1 MFRTIRSLRNTLA
14 LTLLLLAAAQA
25 PAEQLHDPMRPP
37 GKEMTSGG
45 KGGSQAVA
53 SRYRLD
59 SVIIAPNRRQA
70 IINGKRLTL
79 GESIG
84 GAKLIDIQTTQV
96 TLLVAG
102 KPHVLTLL
110 PLSIKMP
117 SEAARQ

>member
-1 MFRTIRSLRNTLA
+1 MYRRIHSLRTPLA
-14 LTLLLLAAAQA
+14 LALLLLAAVQA
-25 PAEQLHDPMRPP
+25 PAEQLNDPMRPP

-45 KGGSQAVA
+45 KGERQAVA

-96 TLLVAG
+96 TLQVAG

>member
-1 MFRTIRSLRNTLA
+1 MQATLA
-14 LTLLLLAAAQA
+14 LALFMLAAAHA
-25 PAEQLHDPMRPP
+25 PAEQLNDPMRPP
-37 GKEMTSGG
+37 GKEMMSGG
-45 KGGSQAVA
+45 KGGRQTVA

-79 GESIG
+79 GESIS

-96 TLLVAG
+96 TLQVAG
-102 KPHVLTLL
+102 KSHVLTLL

-117 SEAARQ
+117 SEAPRQ